1 MVSERKVV
9 MGQRGMIHV
18 YCGDGKGKTSAA
30 LGLMIR
36 AAGRGK
42 KILFVR
48 FLKNDDSGELAVL
61 EQISSICQLRM
72 PKVPGFYWTMTKD
85 QKEELKRAY
94 TRVWESI
101 EEQAGEFDVLVM
113 DEFTSTFRYGLIPNE
128 RLLSF
133 LGKEGE
139 RPEIIL
145 TGRDPDGRVL
155 EMADYISE
163 IKAVRHPFEQGIPAR
178 EGIEY

>member
-1 MVSERKVV
+1 MTGV
-9 MGQRGMIHV
+9 QT
-18 YCGDGKGKTSAA
+18 CA
-30 LGLMIR
+30 LP
-36 AAGRGK
+36 
-42 KILFVR
+42 
-48 FLKNDDSGELAVL
+48 
-61 EQISSICQLRM
+61 IS
-72 PKVPGFYWTMTKD
+72 
-85 QKEELKRAY
+85 
-94 TRVWESI
+94 
-101 EEQAGEFDVLVM
+101 
-113 DEFTSTFRYGLIPNE
+113 FRYGLIPNE
-128 RLLSF
+128 RVLSF

>member
-1 MVSERKVV
+1 M
-9 MGQRGMIHV
+9 
-18 YCGDGKGKTSAA
+18 
-30 LGLMIR
+30 
-36 AAGRGK
+36 
-42 KILFVR
+42 
-48 FLKNDDSGELAVL
+48 
-61 EQISSICQLRM
+61 
-72 PKVPGFYWTMTKD
+72 
-85 QKEELKRAY
+85 
-94 TRVWESI
+94 
-101 EEQAGEFDVLVM
+101 
-113 DEFTSTFRYGLIPNE
+113 
-128 RLLSF
+128 LSF

>member
-1 MVSERKVV
+1 
-9 MGQRGMIHV
+9 
-18 YCGDGKGKTSAA
+18 
-30 LGLMIR
+30 
-36 AAGRGK
+36 
-42 KILFVR
+42 
-48 FLKNDDSGELAVL
+48 
-61 EQISSICQLRM
+61 M

-128 RLLSF
+128 RVLSF

>member
-1 MVSERKVV
+1 

-48 FLKNDDSGELAVL
+48 IFGKTMTPEKLPLL

-128 RLLSF
+128 RVLSF

-163 IKAVRHPFEQGIPAR
+163 IKAVRHPFEQGIPGKGR
-178 EGIEY
+178 D